1 MTREDEILRKYGSKI
16 EREMK
21 SGLDAEKFSRSY
33 EQFREETR
41 PNLSSY
47 EKMCKA
53 FGRIFAV
60 KVGQKDKARI
70 QRAIDIAHLNLT
82 PSEVV
87 TFSIMVLLGV
97 MLFGILFAAGI
108 YFLFNTFPILIF
120 FLIFLLSM
128 FLFYFAYRMPERMAM
143 SWRLKAS
150 SQMVPAILY
159 IVIYMKHTSNFEKA
173 VAFAAEHL
181 EPPLSLDFRKVF
193 WDVEVGKFSSVK
205 ESVDNYLETWRDYSL
220 EFIESFHLIESSLY
234 EPSEDRRVATL
245 EKSLQVI
252 LDGVYDKMLKY
263 THNVKSP
270 LTNLYMLGIVL
281 PTLSLAILPLASTM
295 LQGVI
300 KWYHLLILFNLII
313 PFFVLYMTEGV
324 MMARPGGHGDTSYLE
339 KNPLYPKYKTKK
351 PYVVAFLIMLP
362 FFIIGLIPI
371 IWAYTPLPQ
380 WLGMQI
386 DYKWTDIG
394 FGFMGQS
401 GIFGI
406 KNQGGEII
414 GPNGMLSLLLSLFI
428 PFSIAIAFAIAFQM
442 KTKELIKERDK
453 YKQVEREFTSSLF
466 QLGNR
471 MADGS
476 PAEIAFSKVLAS
488 TKGTETEGF
497 FKMVNENIHQLGM
510 SLNEALFNAKRG
522 AVVFYPSNL
531 IAISMRIMI
540 ESVKKGLQVA
550 ARSLMSISEYVK
562 NIDKIESRL
571 NDLLAD
577 IVSDM
582 KSNMTF
588 LAPLLSG
595 IIIGLAGMIT
605 LILTS
610 LSGLFESGGLGGE
623 TEGIVGTGGLGQI
636 LGIFNPDVMIPPY
649 WLQLVI
655 SIYLIEIIFILS
667 STLVTI
673 KSGKDELQ
681 TTSETGKNLRTAI
694 LLYII
699 IAGAAIIG
707 LSLIAVLAL
716 SGLAGG

>member
-1 MTREDEILRKYGSKI
+1 MGREEEILRKYSGKI
-16 EREMK
+16 EREIK
-21 SGLDAEKFSRSY
+21 SGVEPEQFSHSYEKFL
-33 EQFREETR
+33 EETK
-41 PNLSSY
+41 PNLSRY

-60 KVGQKDKARI
+60 KVGEKDRVRI
-70 QRAIDIAHLNLT
+70 QKAIDTAHLALT

-87 TFSIMVLLGV
+87 TFSIMVLLGI
-97 MLFGILFAAGI
+97 MLFGILVCMGI
-108 YFLFNTFPILIF
+108 YFILGTFPVLVFALIF
-120 FLIFLLSM
+120 FLSM
-128 FLFYFAYRMPERMAM
+128 FLFYFSYRMPERMAM

-205 ESVDNYLETWRDYSL
+205 ESVDNYLETWRDYSI
-220 EFIESFHLIESSLY
+220 EFIEAFHLIESSLY
-234 EPSEDRRVATL
+234 EPSDDRRVNTL

-300 KWYHLLILFNLII
+300 KWYHLFILFNLII

-339 KNPLYPKYKTKK
+339 KNPLYYKYKSKK
-351 PYVVAFLIMLP
+351 PYLYAFLIMFPFLLLGFLP
-362 FFIIGLIPI
+362 LL
-371 IWAYTPLPQ
+371 WAYTPLHTY
-380 WLGMQI
+380 LGMQL
-386 DYKWTDIG
+386 DYKWSDIG
-394 FGFMGQS
+394 LGFVGQS

-406 KNQGGEII
+406 KELNGEII

-428 PFSIAIAFAIAFQM
+428 PFSVGIAFAIAFKL
-442 KTKELIKERDK
+442 KTREMIKEREK
-453 YKQVEREFTSSLF
+453 YKQVEKEFTSSLF

-476 PAEIAFSKVLAS
+476 PAEIAFTKVLAS

-497 FKMVNENIHQLGM
+497 FRMVSENINQLGM
-510 SLNEALFNAKRG
+510 SLNEALFNPKRG
-522 AVVFYPSNL
+522 AVIFYPSNL
-531 IAISMRIMI
+531 IAISMKILI
-540 ESVKKGLQVA
+540 ESAKKGLRVA

-562 NIDKIESRL
+562 NIDKIEARL
-571 NDLLAD
+571 ADLLAD

-595 IIIGLAGMIT
+595 IIIGLSGMIT

-610 LSGLFESGGLGGE
+610 LGGWFESGGLAGD
-623 TEGIVGTGGLGQI
+623 TEGIMGSGGLGTI

-649 WLQLVI
+649 WLQVVI
-655 SIYLIEIIFILS
+655 GIYLIEIIFILS

-681 TTSETGKNLRTAI
+681 TTSETGNNLRTAI
-694 LLYII
+694 LLYILV
-699 IAGAAIIG
+699 AGAAIVG
-707 LSLIAVLAL
+707 LSLIATLAL
-716 SGLAGG
+716 SNLTG